1 MSRIAVFLSCTHK
14 QEHMESCNNAEQA
27 WSTKWWWWVPDCSTG
42 GMYKMR
48 FGKRQ
53 KQMNVLPK
61 LATYKG
67 DSCVAVCPNTDVHK
81 KAVRQEV
88 FVPLQFFC
96 LS

>member
-1 MSRIAVFLSCTHK
+1 
-14 QEHMESCNNAEQA
+14 
-27 WSTKWWWWVPDCSTG
+27 
-42 GMYKMR
+42 MR